1 MAYVPDFKNDI
12 FISYAHIDN
21 QTLTEEQR
29 GWIDEFHHALEL
41 RLQELLGDKPKIWRD
56 QKLQGNDIF
65 SETLV
70 EQFSNAAILVS
81 VMTPRY
87 VNSSWCLKELQEFI
101 KSAESNKGFVIGD
114 KARVFKVLKT
124 LVPRDKQ
131 PEEVRG
137 MLGYEFYEVDKATGK
152 PKEYRKD
159 FGPQAFQSFLSI
171 LDDLAWHLR
180 LMLDTMK
187 NSNGGAAKKDPVKP
201 AGPAIYLA
209 ETTSDLKTERE
220 KLTREFEHQGYTI
233 LPDKPLPLEG
243 ASFKTAVR
251 AYLSQSKISV
261 HLIGANYGIIP
272 EGELFSVV
280 HLQNE
285 LAAERSGE
293 SSFSRLIWMPVGLEP
308 GDLRQGEFIGFL
320 KNAPE
325 AQQGADMLQTPLEE
339 LKTVIQDKLT
349 AKPKPEP
356 PITASTPSSRRRIYL
371 ICDQI
376 DFEATNDLEAFL
388 FDQGFEVTP
397 STFEGD
403 ETEMREAHKTGLT
416 MCDAAIIFYGQAS
429 DKWVRTKMLDLI
441 KAPGYGRAQP
451 MLANLVYIAAPDTPL
466 KQRFR
471 THEAMVIKNF
481 DKFSPETLQP
491 FLQALAAAK

>member
-1 MAYVPDFKNDI
+1 MAYVPDFTNDV

-21 QTLTEEQR
+21 QVLTEEQR

-65 SETLV
+65 GETLV
-70 EQFSNAAILVS
+70 EQFSNAAVLVS

-87 VNSSWCLKELQEFI
+87 VNSTWCLKELNEFI
-101 KSAESNKGFVIGD
+101 KSAEQNRGFVIGD

-131 PEEVRG
+131 PDEVRG

-159 FGPQAFQSFLSI
+159 FGPQAFQSFLAI

-180 LMLDTMK
+180 LMLESMR
-187 NSNGGAAKKDPVKP
+187 NQNGHAAKEPIAKP

-209 ETTSDLKTERE
+209 ETTSDLKAERE
-220 KLTREFEHQGYTI
+220 KLAREFEHQGYVI
-233 LPDKPLPLEG
+233 LPDKTLPLEG
-243 ASFKTAVR
+243 EEFKAAVR
-251 AYLSQSKISV
+251 GYLVQSKISV
-261 HLIGANYGIIP
+261 HLIGENYGIIP
-272 EGELFSVV
+272 EGEMFSVV

-285 LAAERSGE
+285 LAAEHSE
-293 SSFSRLIWMPVGLEP
+293 EVAFARLIWLPPNLEP
-308 GDLRQGEFIGFL
+308 NDIRQGEFINLL
-320 KNAPE
+320 KNAQE
-325 AQQGADMLQTPLEE
+325 AQAGADMLQVPLEE
-339 LKTVIQDKLT
+339 LKTVMQDKLT

-356 PITASTPSSRRRIYL
+356 AASSATSSRRRIYL
-371 ICDQI
+371 VCDHV
-376 DFEATNDLEAFL
+376 DFEATSALENFL
-388 FDQGFEVTP
+388 FDQGFEVIP

-403 ETEMREAHKTGLT
+403 EAEMREAHKTGLT
-416 MCDAAIIFYGQAS
+416 MCDAAIIYYGQAS
-429 DKWVRTKMLDLI
+429 DNWVRTKMLDLI
-441 KAPGYGRAQP
+441 KAPGYGREQP
-451 MLANLVYIAAPDTPL
+451 MLAHLVYIAGPDTPL

-471 THEAMVIKNF
+471 THEALVIKNF
-481 DKFSPETLQP
+481 EKFSPETLQP

>member
-1 MAYVPDFKNDI
+1 MAYVPNFTNDI

-21 QTLTEEQR
+21 QALTEEQR

-56 QKLQGNDIF
+56 LKLQGNDIF

-87 VNSSWCLKELQEFI
+87 VNSTWCLKELQEFI
-101 KSAESNKGFVIGD
+101 KSAEQNKGFVIGD

-131 PEEVRG
+131 PDAVRG
-137 MLGYEFYEVDKATGK
+137 MLGYEFYEIDKATGK

-187 NSNGGAAKKDPVKP
+187 NLNGNTSKAESTKP
-201 AGPAIYLA
+201 SGPAIYLS
-209 ETTSDLKTERE
+209 ETTSDLKAERE
-220 KLTREFEHQGYTI
+220 KLKREFEHQGYII

-243 ASFKTAVR
+243 EEFKTAVR
-251 AYLSQSKISV
+251 AYLSKSKISV
-261 HLIGANYGIIP
+261 HLIGENYGIIP
-272 EGELFSVV
+272 EGEMLSVV

-285 LAAERSGE
+285 LAAERSE
-293 SSFSRLIWMPVGLEP
+293 ETSFARLIWMPTGLEP
-308 GDLRQGEFIGFL
+308 RDLRQGEFIDFL
-320 KNAPE
+320 KNATE
-325 AQQGADMLQTPLEE
+325 AQKGADILQVSLEE

-356 PITASTPSSRRRIYL
+356 AAATSAAASRQRIYL
-371 ICDQI
+371 ICDQV
-376 DFEATNDLEAFL
+376 DFEATSELEGFL
-388 FDQGFEVTP
+388 FDQGSEVIL
-397 STFEGD
+397 STFEGEEAD
-403 ETEMREAHKTGLT
+403 IREAHKTGLT
-416 MCDAAIIFYGQAS
+416 VCDAAIIFYGQAS
-429 DKWVRTKMLDLI
+429 DNWVRTKMLDLI
-441 KAPGYGRAQP
+441 KAPGYGRAKP
-451 MLANLVYIAAPDTPL
+451 MLANLVYVAGPETPL

-471 THEAMVIKNF
+471 THEALVLKNF
-481 DKFSPETLQP
+481 GKFSPEALQP
-491 FLQALAAAK
+491 FLQTLAATK

>member
-1 MAYVPDFKNDI
+1 MAYVPEFKNDI

-70 EQFSNAAILVS
+70 DQFSNAAVLVS

-87 VNSSWCLKELQEFI
+87 VNSTWCLKELQEFI

-152 PKEYRKD
+152 PKEFRKD
-159 FGPQAFQSFLSI
+159 FGPQAFQSFLAI

-180 LMLDTMK
+180 LMLESMR
-187 NSNGGAAKKDPVKP
+187 NQNGHAAKTPSAKP
-201 AGPAIYLA
+201 SGLAIYLA
-209 ETTSDLKTERE
+209 ETTSDLKAERE
-220 KLTREFEHQGYTI
+220 KLKREFEHQGYTI
-233 LPDKPLPLEG
+233 LPDKTLPLEG
-243 ASFKTAVR
+243 ESFKAAVR
-251 AYLSQSKISV
+251 AYLAQSKISV
-261 HLIGANYGIIP
+261 HLIGENYGIIP
-272 EGELFSVV
+272 EGEMFSVV

-285 LAAERSGE
+285 LAAEHSATTA
-293 SSFSRLIWMPVGLEP
+293 FARLIWLPPGLESN
-308 GDLRQGEFIGFL
+308 DIRQGEFINLL
-320 KNAPE
+320 KNAQE
-325 AQQGADMLQTPLEE
+325 AQAGADMLQVSLEE
-339 LKTVIQDKLT
+339 LKTVMQDKLT

-356 PITASTPSSRRRIYL
+356 ASAPISSQRKRIYL
-371 ICDQI
+371 ISDQI
-376 DFEATNDLEAFL
+376 DFEATSALEGFL
-388 FDQGFEVTP
+388 FDKGFEVMP
-397 STFEGD
+397 STFEG
-403 ETEMREAHKTGLT
+403 EEAEIREAHKTGLT

-429 DKWVRTKMLDLI
+429 DNWVRTKLLDLI
-441 KAPGYGRAQP
+441 KAPGYGRDKP
-451 MLANLVYIAAPDTPL
+451 MLANLVYIAGPDTPL

-471 THEAMVIKNF
+471 THEALVVKNF
-481 DKFSPETLQP
+481 DTFSPDTLQP
-491 FLQALAAAK
+491 FLQALAATQ

>member
-1 MAYVPDFKNDI
+1 MAYVPDFKNDV

-56 QKLQGNDIF
+56 LKLQGNDIF
-65 SETLV
+65 SETLA
-70 EQFSNAAILVS
+70 EQYSNAAVLVS

-87 VNSSWCLKELQEFI
+87 VNSKWCLKELQEFI
-101 KSAESNKGFVIGD
+101 KNAEQNKGFVVGD

-131 PEEVRG
+131 PDEVRG

-159 FGPQAFQSFLSI
+159 FGPQAFQSFLAI

-180 LMLDTMK
+180 LLLESMR
-187 NSNGGAAKKDPVKP
+187 NQNGAAKAPSTKP
-201 AGPAIYLA
+201 SLPAIYLA

-220 KLTREFEHQGYTI
+220 KLARDFEHQGYTI

-243 ASFKTAVR
+243 EAFKAAVR
-251 AYLSQSKISV
+251 EYLSQSKLSV
-261 HLIGANYGIIP
+261 HLIGANYGVIP
-272 EGELFSVV
+272 EGEMFSVV

-285 LAAERSGE
+285 LAAEHSA
-293 SSFSRLIWMPVGLEP
+293 SASFARLIWLPPNLESN
-308 GDLRQGEFIGFL
+308 DIRQGEFINL
-320 KNAPE
+320 LNNAQE
-325 AQQGADMLQTPLEE
+325 AQAGADVLQVSLEE
-339 LKTVIQDKLT
+339 LKTVMQDKLT

-356 PITASTPSSRRRIYL
+356 TIATQTSSSRRRIYL

-376 DFEATNDLEAFL
+376 DFEATSALEGFL
-388 FDQGFEVTP
+388 FDQGFEVML
-397 STFEGD
+397 STFEG
-403 ETEMREAHKTGLT
+403 EEAEMREAHKTGLT
-416 MCDAAIIFYGQAS
+416 VCDAAIIFYGQAS
-429 DKWVRTKMLDLI
+429 DNWVRTKLLDLI
-441 KAPGYGRAQP
+441 KAPGYGRTQP
-451 MLANLVYIAAPDTPL
+451 MLANLVYIAGPDTPL

-471 THEAMVIKNF
+471 THEAMVVKNF
-481 DKFSPETLQP
+481 EKFAPETVLP

>member
-1 MAYVPDFKNDI
+1 MAYVPDFKNDV

-70 EQFSNAAILVS
+70 EQFSSAAVLVS

-87 VNSSWCLKELQEFI
+87 LNSTWCLKELNEFI
-101 KSAESNKGFVIGD
+101 KSAEQNKGFVIGD

-152 PKEYRKD
+152 PKEFRKD
-159 FGPQAFQSFLSI
+159 FGPQAFQNFLAI
-171 LDDLAWHLR
+171 LDDLAWQLR
-180 LMLDTMK
+180 LMLESMR
-187 NSNGGAAKKDPVKP
+187 NQNGHTAQTPRAQPS
-201 AGPAIYLA
+201 GPALYLA
-209 ETTSDLKTERE
+209 ETTSDLKAERE
-220 KLTREFEHQGYTI
+220 KIHREFEHQGYTI
-233 LPDKPLPLEG
+233 LPDKTLPLEG
-243 ASFKTAVR
+243 EAFKISVR
-251 AYLSQSKISV
+251 DYLSRSKISV
-261 HLIGANYGIIP
+261 HLIGENYGVIP
-272 EGELFSVV
+272 EGEMFSVV

-285 LAAERSGE
+285 LAAEHSATTP
-293 SSFSRLIWMPVGLEP
+293 FARLIWMPVGLEP
-308 GDLRQGEFIGFL
+308 NDIRQGEFIKLL
-320 KNAPE
+320 KNAQE
-325 AQQGADMLQTPLEE
+325 AQTGADVLQVSLEE
-339 LKTVIQDKLT
+339 LKTVMQDKLI
-349 AKPKPEP
+349 AKTKPEP
-356 PITASTPSSRRRIYL
+356 VVAAPTQSSRRRIYL
-371 ICDQI
+371 LCDQI
-376 DFEATNDLEAFL
+376 DFEATSSLESFL
-388 FDQGFEVTP
+388 FEQGFEVMP
-397 STFEGD
+397 STFEG
-403 ETEMREAHKTGLT
+403 EEAEMREAHKTGLT
-416 MCDAAIIFYGQAS
+416 VCDAAIIFYGQAS
-429 DKWVRTKMLDLI
+429 DNWVRTKLLDLI
-441 KAPGYGRAQP
+441 KAPGYGRKQP
-451 MLANLVYIAAPDTPL
+451 MLANLVYIAGPDSPL

-491 FLQALAAAK
+491 FLQKLVAAK